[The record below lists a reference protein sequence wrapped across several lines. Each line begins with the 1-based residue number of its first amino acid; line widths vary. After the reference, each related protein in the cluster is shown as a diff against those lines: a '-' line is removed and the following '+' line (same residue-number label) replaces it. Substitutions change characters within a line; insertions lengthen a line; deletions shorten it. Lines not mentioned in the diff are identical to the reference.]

1 MSTVQIKQGHSI
13 QVYEVTNLF
22 SFKPE
27 VKKKMSKKI
36 EYKSDKFIHHRL
48 VTMCCEDAR
57 RSALPS
63 HPLIDQQAWY

>member
-1 MSTVQIKQGHSI
+1 M
-13 QVYEVTNLF
+13 
-22 SFKPE
+22 
-27 VKKKMSKKI
+27 

-63 HPLIDQQAWY
+63 HPLIDQQAWYWLYTDLYWMRILWTQLLSIMIVEV